1 VSKIEE
7 LIAAGDDIAVN
18 AAIRCLSGSFE
29 ILGWLLPD
37 WMNTYA
43 ERRKYREWGLF
54 GEVVVLESAG
64 RGWIIGDQSI
74 SNNGKM
80 REFLYQWVV
89 AHALEAGIVVSP

>member
-1 VSKIEE
+1 MSKIEE
-7 LIAAGDDIAVN
+7 LIAAGDDAEVN
-18 AAIRCLSGSFE
+18 AAILSLSGSFE
-29 ILGWLLPD
+29 ILGWNLPD

-43 ERRKYREWGLF
+43 DHRKYREWGLF

-80 REFLYQWVV
+80 RDFLYQWVI
-89 AHALEAGIVVSP
+89 AQALEAGIVVEL